1 MKNQHL
7 LMTEISRKARK
18 EAKSAKGSIEE
29 RNVGCWQGRTR
40 GAIGSAR
47 HVER

>member
-18 EAKSAKGSIEE
+18 
-29 RNVGCWQGRTR
+29 GC
-40 GAIGSAR
+40 
-47 HVER
+47 HVERQRNISSY